1 MIIFLEWL
9 YYYHYYFLF
18 ADKNECS
25 DPNMCL
31 HGVCQNY
38 RGGYQCLC
46 NPGFVV
52 TEDLK
57 DCVGQYQCAT
67 SPGIVIKSQTNCS

>member
-1 MIIFLEWL
+1 MIFQLL
-9 YYYHYYFLF
+9 LMLLF
-18 ADKNECS
+18 VFSDKDECS

-31 HGVCQNY
+31 NGVCQNY

-52 TEDLK
+52 TEDMK
-57 DCVGQYQCAT
+57 
-67 SPGIVIKSQTNCS
+67 NCIGEHENRF